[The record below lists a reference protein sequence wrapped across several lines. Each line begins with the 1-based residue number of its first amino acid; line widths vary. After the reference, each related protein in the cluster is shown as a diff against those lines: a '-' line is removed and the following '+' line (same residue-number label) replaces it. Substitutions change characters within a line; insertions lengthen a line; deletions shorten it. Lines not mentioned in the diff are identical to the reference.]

1 MSILTLVSNNKFLV
15 WIILSL
21 ELTLKNFLCV
31 LFQGAKQ
38 ETADL
43 SVFSFLHQM
52 LAENAEQEVTLL
64 VKLMDKTAQFS
75 NGGYWVVKDSLDA
88 IAAAV
93 AFASKRPE
101 YIKFIRQ
108 DEGKSILKPLMISSI
123 LNNATKRTT
132 VRLLCLDSFF
142 GGEEKSQD
150 WRELLSVCLNND
162 K

>member
-1 MSILTLVSNNKFLV
+1 M
-15 WIILSL
+15 
-21 ELTLKNFLCV
+21 CV

-38 ETADL
+38 ETAEL
-43 SVFSFLHQM
+43 SVFSFLQQM
-52 LAENAEQEVTLL
+52 LVENAEQEVTLL
-64 VKLMDKTAQFS
+64 VKLMDKTTQFS
-75 NGGYWVVKDSLDA
+75 NGGDWVVRDNLNA

-93 AFASKRPE
+93 AIASKHPD

-108 DEGKSILKPLMISSI
+108 DEGKSTLKPSMLSSI

-132 VRLLCLDSFF
+132 VFLYCLDSFF

-150 WRELLSVCLNND
+150 WRELVSVCLNND